1 MESATELQNHMGYYT
16 GTEQYHFNPL
26 NRNILYTDGA
36 RFFFENAGGGAYW
49 LLDILITQP
58 EILNALKQEG
68 FLYVTLTVTP
78 ASTAVLMV
86 ANDSG
91 EYATVYYRREIEYT
105 DCPAGEWRLYMIGN
119 VILLPSEY

>member
-1 MESATELQNHMGYYT
+1 MNDAGELRHHLCQYT
-16 GTEQYHFNPL
+16 GTEHYYFNPI
-26 NRNILYTDGA
+26 NRSIHYTDGVK
-36 RFFFENAGGGAYW
+36 FFFENAGNGAYW

-68 FLYVTLTVTP
+68 FLHVTLTVTP

-86 ANDSG
+86 ANGSG

-105 DCPAGEWRLYMIGN
+105 DCPAGEWRLYLIDN